1 MNDTIQIYVLFILIS
16 FSGGAIFIGVPES
29 NWTTSAHVCSL
40 PAIDK
45 INTTDIFKISSEYM
59 HLKDVEKAWTGT
71 VIKYTKWAAFI
82 GCGKILSSLD
92 SRINVNTAEDCLRH
106 CSELSSATYFAIK
119 TSTCFCLTER
129 PEIKGD
135 INDCR
140 TECTNATYTPCSSG
154 GSAMVFILDKDVNI
168 EESNTYIEHECLA
181 TTKQDKSKFA
191 IWDCNTRKL
200 YGCTNTSTEF
210 ARLSWYEYQEK
221 CLQEGNFV
229 VYNRNAI
236 GKTAKDEP
244 YWTPMFR
251 SHTVVTGKLSGEEL
265 CLALTKEETKHFT
278 AENCSCQFPFLCS
291 GSQKK
296 ITIVDS
302 SLNDKY
308 PRLITLPTS
317 VVVAFILLVIILIF
331 SMVITS
337 IKAFRRLVCKTKQKD
352 VELLPSLY

>member
-1 MNDTIQIYVLFILIS
+1 MGRDNFENKTR
-16 FSGGAIFIGVPES
+16 
-29 NWTTSAHVCSL
+29 
-40 PAIDK
+40 
-45 INTTDIFKISSEYM
+45 
-59 HLKDVEKAWTGT
+59 
-71 VIKYTKWAAFI
+71 
-82 GCGKILSSLD
+82 CGRILSSLD
-92 SRINVNTAEDCLRH
+92 SRINVKTAADCLRH

-200 YGCTNTSTEF
+200 YGCTNTS
-210 ARLSWYEYQEK
+210 R
-221 CLQEGNFV
+221 
-229 VYNRNAI
+229 
-236 GKTAKDEP
+236 
-244 YWTPMFR
+244 
-251 SHTVVTGKLSGEEL
+251 KLSGEEL
-265 CLALTKEETKHFT
+265 CLALTKEATKHFT

-302 SLNDKY
+302 SSNNRY
-308 PRLITLPTS
+308 PRFITLPTS

-337 IKAFRRLVCKTKQKD
+337 IKAFRRIRIYQEKLKMVNERLPGTEFSNYTGIVDANEEVHDSAYEELSDNVSLLQKQRQERKMDTSDDPVDFQGYLVPEQHYHTIPEVEVHYAAAD
-352 VELLPSLY
+352 VAESNPNKENVDSDDYLEPVI